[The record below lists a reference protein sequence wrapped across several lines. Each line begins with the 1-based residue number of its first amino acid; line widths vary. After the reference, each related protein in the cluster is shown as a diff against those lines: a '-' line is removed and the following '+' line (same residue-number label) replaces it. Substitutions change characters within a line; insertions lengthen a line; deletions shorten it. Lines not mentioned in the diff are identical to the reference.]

1 MQMSTFSRRSFFKA
15 AGAATGTAMI
25 SISPA
30 AAAALDQGAVETS
43 PSGPVPHEPIVAVV
57 RNAELGEVTVLSGRT
72 EKTYRDKQL
81 VKRLLKAAGRNHGR
95 GRQEV
100 A

>member
-1 MQMSTFSRRSFFKA
+1 MSTFSRRSFFKA
-15 AGAATGTAMI
+15 AGVATGTAMI

-30 AAAALDQGAVETS
+30 AAAAIEPGALETT
-43 PSGPVPHEPIVAVV
+43 PSGPLPQEPIVAVI

-72 EKTYRDKQL
+72 EKTYTDKLL
-81 VKRLLKAAGRNHGR
+81 VKRLLKAASKNHHSGQ
-95 GRQEV
+95 GV

>member
-1 MQMSTFSRRSFFKA
+1 MSTFSRRSFFKA

-30 AAAALDQGAVETS
+30 AAAAIEPGAVEKT
-43 PSGPVPHEPIVAVV
+43 PSGPLPQEPIVAIV
-57 RNAELGEVTVLSGRT
+57 RNAELGEVTVLSGTT
-72 EKTYRDKQL
+72 EQTYTDKQL
-81 VKRLLKAAGRNHGR
+81 VKRLLKTANKNHHT
-95 GRQEV
+95 RQGV